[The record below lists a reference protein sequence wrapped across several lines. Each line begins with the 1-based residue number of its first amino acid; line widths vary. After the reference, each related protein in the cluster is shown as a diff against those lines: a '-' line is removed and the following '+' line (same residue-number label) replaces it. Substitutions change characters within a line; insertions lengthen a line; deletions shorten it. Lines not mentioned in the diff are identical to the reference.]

1 MEGLYY
7 FIIAG
12 IVMMACTVPLMIFY
26 ALLERRSREEQ
37 VKRHVRR
44 VLMKELELEKELE
57 ERKKQADLK

>member
-1 MEGLYY
+1 
-7 FIIAG
+7 
-12 IVMMACTVPLMIFY
+12 MMACTVPLMIFY